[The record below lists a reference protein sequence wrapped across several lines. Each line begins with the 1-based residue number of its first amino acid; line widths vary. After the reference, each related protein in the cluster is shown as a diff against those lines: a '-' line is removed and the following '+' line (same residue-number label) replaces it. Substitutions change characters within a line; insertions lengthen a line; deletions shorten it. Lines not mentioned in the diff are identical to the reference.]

1 MVLASPVLR
10 RLPALQSPDYRR
22 LFLSTF
28 FTAAARFA
36 MMLARGWLVFELT
49 GSSFAVG
56 LVTFA
61 GMAQNLLVGAVA
73 GAFADRFDRRRL
85 AIAAGVVSMFSSGA
99 LAALTISGVVEVS
112 HVVALAVVQGMA
124 GALSQPSQRALLAN
138 LVPREHLLNAV
149 ALGGIAQHGSRFV
162 GPLFGGALLYFLG
175 AGYVFLLAAFVHV
188 FALFLLW
195 RVQYRSPGAEARA
208 EAQMGER
215 VGARVIAR
223 DIGRGF
229 AYVGRDPRLLVVIGL
244 LGPHCA
250 FTMAFNA
257 LMPRLATDLGG
268 DERTFSA
275 IVMGVGVGAIVGTLL
290 LSMVRQRLVQGY
302 TLALTG
308 VGSGLAM
315 VAMGA
320 ASTPAVA
327 VLAAVLA
334 GGTQATYMAISQT
347 LVQQV
352 VPDELRGRVLSIYVM
367 LAAGH
372 MALVNI
378 GFGWLAD
385 SVGVRPLLVIPG
397 LLWIGVF
404 FVAMLVLSELR
415 HVLMS
420 GDFRPR
426 VAAAEVAG
434 EF

>member
-1 MVLASPVLR
+1 MALPSPVLR

-36 MMLARGWLVFELT
+36 MMLARAWLVFELT

-56 LVTFA
+56 FVTFA
-61 GMAQNLLVGAVA
+61 GMAQNLLVGPVA

-85 AIAAGVVSMFSSGA
+85 AIAGGVLSMFSSGA
-99 LAALTISGVVEVS
+99 LAALTLGGVVEVS

-124 GALSQPSQRALLAN
+124 GAVSQPSQRALLAN

-149 ALGGIAQHGSRFV
+149 ALGGIAQHGSRLA

-175 AGYVFLLAAFVHV
+175 AGYVFLLSAFVQV

-195 RVQYRSPGAEARA
+195 RVEYRSPRV
-208 EAQMGER
+208 EAQAGER
-215 VGARVIAR
+215 VGARMIAR
-223 DIGRGF
+223 DVGRGF
-229 AYVGRDPRLLVVIGL
+229 AYVGHDRRLLLVIGL

-250 FTMAFNA
+250 LTMAFTA
-257 LMPRLATDLGG
+257 LMPKLAIDLGG
-268 DERTFSA
+268 DDRTFSA

-315 VAMGA
+315 VAMGM

-327 VLAAVLA
+327 VLAAMLA
-334 GGTQATYMAISQT
+334 GGAQATYMAISQT

-372 MALVNI
+372 MALVSV

-404 FVAMLVLSELR
+404 FVAALVLSELR

-426 VAAAEVAG
+426 AAAAEVAG
-434 EF
+434 DL

>member
-1 MVLASPVLR
+1 MILAPTVLR

-22 LFLSTF
+22 LFVSTF

-61 GMAQNLLVGAVA
+61 GMAQNLLVGPVA
-73 GAFADRFDRRRL
+73 GALADRFDRRRL
-85 AIAAGVVSMFSSGA
+85 AIAAGALSMCSSGVLAVIA
-99 LAALTISGVVEVS
+99 LSGVVEVW
-112 HVVALAVVQGMA
+112 HIVALAVVQGMA
-124 GALSQPSQRALLAN
+124 GAMSQPSQRALLAN

-175 AGYVFLLAAFVHV
+175 AGYVFLLSAFVQV

-195 RVQYRSPGAEARA
+195 RVEYRSPRA
-208 EAQMGER
+208 EVQAGEH

-223 DIGRGF
+223 DVGRGF
-229 AYVGRDPRLLVVIGL
+229 AYVRRDPRLLLVIGL

-257 LMPRLATDLGG
+257 LMPKLATDLGG
-268 DERTFSA
+268 AERTFSA

-308 VGSGLAM
+308 VGSGIAM
-315 VAMGA
+315 VIMGM
-320 ASTPAVA
+320 ASTPTVA
-327 VLAAVLA
+327 VLAAILA

-385 SVGVRPLLVIPG
+385 SVGVRPLLVVPG
-397 LLWIGVF
+397 LLWLGVF
-404 FVAMLVLSELR
+404 FVAALILSDLR
-415 HVLMS
+415 HVLMR
-420 GDFRPR
+420 GDFRLP
-426 VAAAEVAG
+426 AAAEVAG
-434 EF
+434 D